1 MSWSYRTLSPKLP
14 TSAAYPTLSW
24 NDAIRDTL
32 CSGCS
37 GVPMTRSVLSDS
49 LDGLDQ
55 RVSDAPSAR
64 ATTWKVPDEAL

>member
-1 MSWSYRTLSPKLP
+1 
-14 TSAAYPTLSW
+14 
-24 NDAIRDTL
+24 
-32 CSGCS
+32 
-37 GVPMTRSVLSDS
+37 MTRSVLSDS